1 MASSDDILEGS
12 VSSILVE
19 SLKSNQTGDALSP
32 EEICWVDSCL
42 VKDPEVLDGDWSSM
56 KDALTEILGLQSKS
70 NDYYSTPETDI
81 EMLHSAEPVTVNT
94 SGRSDVNS
102 VLINKETEPKDD
114 NFLMEEETGIS
125 LLPTTSLGNAFL
137 PNYREDNHREME
149 SIGSGLD
156 ISYSAY
162 QMEPLDDD
170 WSSMKDALTK
180 ILGLHYYSTP
190 GNNIEMLHSAES
202 RTLNASGKTDFDF
215 VLINK
220 ETETSNDD
228 FLIKEETSISSSQTS
243 PLENAFLPNYTEDNH
258 REMESIDSEL
268 DVGYSA
274 YQMEPSTRDI
284 FRVWDLGIPPEEEDE
299 LVKQLNKA
307 LSESNVQLM
316 PSTTDDSGA
325 SKDLIEESVDDLIAG
340 LAEMSLS

>member
-190 GNNIEMLHSAES
+190 
-202 RTLNASGKTDFDF
+202 
-215 VLINK
+215 